1 MARAVAIL
9 VCNPDILPS
18 LSPGPCN
25 NHWPL
30 TPAQL
35 FVRHRNL
42 FVGQREGRCHTDRQG
57 ENKSEYVVPEKYLC
71 QKKAA
76 MDDTRG
82 ARMIELD
89 LNRAGVCLL
98 RPQTGHNE

>member
-9 VCNPDILPS
+9 VCNPDRLPS

-42 FVGQREGRCHTDRQG
+42 FVGQREGQCHTQRQTG
-57 ENKSEYVVPEKYLC
+57 ENKSEYVVPDKYVC
-71 QKKAA
+71 QKKPA

-82 ARMIELD
+82 PND
-89 LNRAGVCLL
+89 RA
-98 RPQTGHNE
+98 

>member
-42 FVGQREGRCHTDRQG
+42 FVGQREGQCHTQTDGRKYIRVCCPR
-57 ENKSEYVVPEKYLC
+57 EISVSE
-71 QKKAA
+71 KKLRR
-76 MDDTRG
+76 MTRG